1 MRYKDAGVDISR
13 AEKLKEKL
21 RDLFGERIG
30 PFAGTFSWE
39 GKLFVVST
47 DGIGTKLQLLAKY
60 GRMKEAAQDLVA
72 MNVNDI
78 FCLGAKPLFFL
89 DYVGCH
95 RIETEFLQPFFQS
108 LKALL
113 DSLHCVLLGGETA
126 EMPSVYP
133 QGSLDLV
140 GFVVGIVDTPD
151 GLPLGPEKV
160 KAGDLAI
167 ALPSSGPHSN
177 GYSLINK
184 LLAKGLLDEKDPAL
198 MRSLLQPTKIYSFQ
212 FREGIHAC
220 AHITGG
226 GLSKNLPRMV
236 PQGLRLDFQIG
247 DVPQVFEKIQKAG
260 KIPSMEMLQTFNMGT
275 GFVLLVDRERAGE
288 ILKSL
293 EGFCPR
299 LAGKV
304 IEDEKDRRLRIRG
317 RD

>member
-1 MRYKDAGVDISR
+1 MRYKDSGVDIFR
-13 AEKLKEKL
+13 AERLKKKI

-39 GKLFVVST
+39 GKLFVAST

-95 RIETEFLQPFFQS
+95 RIETKILQPFFQS

-160 KAGDLAI
+160 RAGDLAI

-184 LLAKGLLDEKDPAL
+184 LLEEGLLDKSDSTL
-198 MRSLLQPTKIYSFQ
+198 MDSLLQPTKIYRFE
-212 FREGIHAC
+212 FHEGIHAC

-226 GLSKNLPRMV
+226 GLTKNLPRIV
-236 PQGLRLDFQIG
+236 PQGLRLNFQIG
-247 DVPQVFEKIQKAG
+247 DVPQVFEKIKKAG
-260 KIPSMEMLQTFNMGT
+260 KIPSEEMLQTFNMGT
-275 GFVLLVDRERAGE
+275 GFVLLVDRGKVGE

-293 EGFCPR
+293 EGFSPR
-299 LAGKV
+299 LAGEV
-304 IEDEKDRRLRIRG
+304 IEDEKDRRLRIR
-317 RD
+317 